1 LSVDST
7 VNRTALPGLIALLL
21 SSAVSQAHRL
31 PEGLTTVSYNPTTAS
46 TEIVHRLHVHDA
58 ETGLA
63 EIMQN
68 AQFTL
73 GTLESQ
79 ARFALYV
86 EQRFTIRD
94 NASGT
99 ALTLVLVGAE
109 LEGDQVLVFQEVAG
123 ALPFRVAMR
132 NDILREVY
140 PDQVNKV
147 NVVLDTGVRTLI
159 FSGEDEWKDLH
170 LLP

>member
-1 LSVDST
+1 M
-7 VNRTALPGLIALLL
+7 
-21 SSAVSQAHRL
+21 
-31 PEGLTTVSYNPTTAS
+31 PEGLTTISYNPKTDR

-63 EIMQN
+63 EILQN

-86 EQRFTIRD
+86 EQRFAIRD
-94 NASGT
+94 KASGT
-99 ALTLVLVGAE
+99 ELPLVLVGAE
-109 LEGDQVLVFQEVAG
+109 LEGDQVLVFQETAG
-123 ALPFRVAMR
+123 ALPFWVAIR
-132 NDILREVY
+132 NDVLREVY

-147 NVVLDTGVRTLI
+147 NVALDAGVRTLI
-159 FSGEDEWKDLH
+159 FAGEDEWKDLQ
-170 LLP
+170 LQP